1 MKFKK
6 TFEVLICVFV
16 VTLGVLAFYLLIH
29 LFEMLHGV
37 SKPIY
42 QEIYKNGL
50 SSFEVKH
57 EISIFYVLMLAVFL
71 VFIFQ
76 FFKSLFDKSIKKL
89 CDTVAEVLIN
99 KFEKWTEK

>member
-1 MKFKK
+1 LKFKK
-6 TFEVLICVFV
+6 VLELLIGILV
-16 VTLGVLAFYLLIH
+16 VTLGVLAFDFLIH
-29 LFEMLHGV
+29 LFEILHGV

-42 QEIYKNGL
+42 QEIYENRL

-57 EISIFYVLMLAVFL
+57 VISIFYVLMLAVFL

-89 CDTVAEVLIN
+89 CDTVAEALIN

>member
-1 MKFKK
+1 
-6 TFEVLICVFV
+6 
-16 VTLGVLAFYLLIH
+16 
-29 LFEMLHGV
+29 
-37 SKPIY
+37 
-42 QEIYKNGL
+42 
-50 SSFEVKH
+50 
-57 EISIFYVLMLAVFL
+57 MLAVFL